1 MVCLWGC
8 GKNILMFHVKH
19 GKETDMSR
27 YKCIDRMRYWCYKVI
42 PLVYD
47 DSLSYYEQLC
57 KVVDYLN
64 NLIEQDKLII
74 EDIEQLKQDLAQVQE
89 WIDNLDTDW
98 ARDII
103 EKYIATMIF
112 VEITN
117 SGYIVYNI
125 PERWEDI
132 TFNTTGLDINLKI
145 QPDYGHLVLSY

>member
-19 GKETDMSR
+19 GKETVMCR

-74 EDIEQLKQDLAQVQE
+74 EDVEQLKQDLAQVQE

-98 ARDII
+98 AREII

-112 VEITN
+112 VKITN